1 MLLVSHSLPYKA
13 RIFAARRPG
22 SVCGDLATAMQT
34 PKSCHKALAY
44 SLRSD
49 DFGTAWG
56 GKTGMPRPFGGRQ
69 KRRSGL
75 VCEIYPSGSPL
86 MVRLKCLRS
95 TRLSIEV
102 RNAA

>member
-22 SVCGDLATAMQT
+22 NVCGDLATAQQT

-49 DFGTAWG
+49 DLARRGA
-56 GKTGMPRPFGGRQ
+56 GKIGMPRPFGGGQ

-86 MVRLKCLRS
+86 TVRPKCLRS
-95 TRLSIEV
+95 TGLSIEV